1 MAPYNVDILIWV
13 GNPRWL
19 PLKDLNL
26 NQKKTVKSNES
37 FFFNAASMIEPT
49 LYMKGHWL
57 VHYKDGIFM
66 WKRNPSCRSPHVF
79 VFKDHMGK

>member
-1 MAPYNVDILIWV
+1 MAAIKGLEFEP
-13 GNPRWL
+13 
-19 PLKDLNL
+19 
-26 NQKKTVKSNES
+26 KKTVKSNES